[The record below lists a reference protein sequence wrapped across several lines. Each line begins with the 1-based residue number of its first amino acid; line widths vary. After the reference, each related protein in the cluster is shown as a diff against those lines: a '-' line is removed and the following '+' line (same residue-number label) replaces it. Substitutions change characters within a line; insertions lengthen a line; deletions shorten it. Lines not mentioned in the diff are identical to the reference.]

1 MKKLVIGL
9 FILFFSTFCFSEVFN
24 NGEQIVDAFLDHGE
38 YVKIIE
44 TKDTIIYY
52 PKDSICYIII
62 DENDIE
68 ITTSFN
74 RKDGYCDSYNI
85 KNWNIF
91 SDAKGNIII
100 TRK

>member
-24 NGEQIVDAFLDHGE
+24 NGEQIVGAFLDHGE

-44 TKDTIIYY
+44 NKDTIIYY
-52 PKDSICYIII
+52 PKASICYIII

-68 ITTSFN
+68 IATSFTEN
-74 RKDGYCDSYNI
+74 GESNNSYNI
-85 KNWNIF
+85 KKWNIS
-91 SDAKGNIII
+91 SDEKGNIII